1 MGCTNTREGTRISDL
16 KNECNKLMQENL
28 NSLTVIEYL
37 LLQKNRQSLALRIIS
52 LKKRTEEYYE
62 IVTKYR
68 NFWIS
73 KAKKDNETSSDQ
85 NKPLECEKEQ
95 CNEKQELLLTKNTLH
110 KTLDHLHK
118 NWSDNYSTMEEFK
131 ESIEKNID
139 ILQKSTTLYGSYY
152 IESKDVI
159 KGEAK
164 SLEGKLEGADQ
175 VLYKSIKS
183 LTINLYKIPEKRV
196 YYTLDIEFVKRPK
209 GKLVQLSK
217 EDIICELKSF
227 EEVSKLIPIVEN
239 EESIEIPNI
248 DLESVSEKSYTS
260 NEASEDEETIRER
273 LSYTQK

>member
-1 MGCTNTREGTRISDL
+1 MGCSNTRESTRISDL

-37 LLQKNRQSLALRIIS
+37 LLQSNRQSLALRMIS

-68 NFWIS
+68 NLWIS
-73 KAKKDNETSSDQ
+73 KAKKDYDTSSDQ
-85 NKPLECEKEQ
+85 RKPLECEKEQ
-95 CNEKQELLLTKNTLH
+95 CNEKQELLHTKNTLH
-110 KTLDHLHK
+110 KTLDYLHK
-118 NWSDNYSTMEEFK
+118 NWSENYSTMEEFK

-139 ILQKSTTLYGSYY
+139 ILQKSTSLYGSYY

-159 KGEAK
+159 KGE
-164 SLEGKLEGADQ
+164 GKLEDADQ
-175 VLYKSIKS
+175 FLYKSIKS
-183 LTINLYKIPEKRV
+183 VTVNLYKIPEKRV
-196 YYTLDIEFVKRPK
+196 YYSPDIEFVKRPK
-209 GKLVQLSK
+209 GKLAKISN

-227 EEVSKLIPIVEN
+227 EDAYKLIPIAEN
-239 EESIEIPNI
+239 EESNEIPNI

-260 NEASEDEETIRER
+260 NDLSEDEETIRER